1 MGGKGNSLSG
11 VGAIQAPCPLW
22 TQAPLPFGMAPLEK
36 VALSAPKASASS
48 AGHLVGRPGGRAHV
62 EELSQTGRSG
72 MEERE
77 LRGKLLNS
85 DLCLQG
91 FLLHLL
97 VEVDALCAEDS
108 AIGGRWGL
116 ETGIEARERPGGKVF
131 EATFRPIYGPQRK

>member
-22 TQAPLPFGMAPLEK
+22 TQAPLPFGMALLEK

-48 AGHLVGRPGGRAHV
+48 AGHLVGRPGGWAHV
-62 EELSQTGRSG
+62 EVKSNREVRDGR
-72 MEERE
+72 RE
-77 LRGKLLNS
+77 LRRKLLNS
-85 DLCLQG
+85 DLCPQG

-108 AIGGRWGL
+108 AVGGRWGL
-116 ETGIEARERPGGKVF
+116 ETGIEAGERPGEKIF
-131 EATFRPIYGPQRK
+131 EATFRLTYGPQRK